1 MTVPSV
7 FFFSSRRRHTRLQGD
22 WSSDVCSSDL
32 LALPYSRFH
41 RVSIYAVNNSS
52 ERVTLLHQPTS
63 LSYLQKVRGSATDQ
77 RYRVKERPALTVT
90 VRPRPPFPV
99 PAPFR
104 FASHHDGPAIV
115 TYRAQ

>member
-1 MTVPSV
+1 VRPLT
-7 FFFSSRRRHTRLQGD
+7 
-22 WSSDVCSSDL
+22 

-77 RYRVKERPALTVT
+77 RYRVKERPALTLELGGLVL
-90 VRPRPPFPV
+90 VLVGSLSQQAPRGL
-99 PAPFR
+99 FR
-104 FASHHDGPAIV
+104 LLSAREFLKVG
-115 TYRAQ
+115 TR

>member
-1 MTVPSV
+1 MRPLT
-7 FFFSSRRRHTRLQGD
+7 
-22 WSSDVCSSDL
+22 

-77 RYRVKERPALTVT
+77 RYRVKERPALTLELGGLVL
-90 VRPRPPFPV
+90 VLVGSLSQQAPRGL
-99 PAPFR
+99 FR
-104 FASHHDGPAIV
+104 LLSAREFLKVG
-115 TYRAQ
+115 TR